1 VRRLEESSMNRAL
14 LLTAVMGLGTW
25 AGCTEATRVTA
36 QQQRVIQDT
45 DPDEVLTAAAA
56 ILQREFG
63 RVTIDRAARRITTVP
78 VEYTTQRES
87 GTARDL
93 YRGRSTMRRVAQFD
107 VGRNAGQTVA
117 RIRVDI
123 ERRDTERQ
131 AMIQP
136 RAYRLSDD
144 PGQETPIDADAATS
158 SRQNAVWTRV
168 RRDRTLERELLDELR
183 DQFARL
189 AAPSEQPP
197 STAPAAMTA
206 PTQKEE

>member
-1 VRRLEESSMNRAL
+1 MNRVL
-14 LLTAVMGLGTW
+14 LLAAILGLSIW
-25 AGCTEATRVTA
+25 AGCTEATLVTA
-36 QQQRVIQDT
+36 QQQRVLQDT
-45 DPDEVLTAAAA
+45 DPDEVLTAAAS

-63 RVTIDRAARRITTVP
+63 RITVDRAARRITTVP

-93 YRGRSTMRRVAQFD
+93 YRGRSTMRRVAQLD
-107 VGRNAGQTVA
+107 VGRSGGQTVA
-117 RIRVDI
+117 RLRVDI

-158 SRQNAVWTRV
+158 AQQNAVWTRV

-189 AAPSEQPP
+189 SAPPEQSP
-197 STAPAAMTA
+197 STAPAAPA
-206 PTQKEE
+206 RPTQREE